1 MLATAR
7 SQQLAASAVLMLGSG
22 SARATGDVV
31 VVNLG
36 ARALSAWAKS
46 DSWNPDFLESKHAS
60 ADQWIHLGDILSRTS
75 FNCAAF
81 HERLDPGCEQP
92 VVEFTFVGLTA
103 DPASAASG
111 LAAVVAYDAN
121 QNYQVVLGA
130 AVVITARRPLN
141 PS

>member
-22 SARATGDVV
+22 SARATGDMVL
-31 VVNLG
+31 VNLG
-36 ARALSAWAKS
+36 ARALSAWVRS
-46 DSWNPDFLESKHAS
+46 DSWSPEFLEAKHAS
-60 ADQWIHLGDILSRTS
+60 ADEWIHLGDILSRTS

-81 HERLDPGCEQP
+81 HDRLDSGCEQP
-92 VVEFTFVGLTA
+92 VVEFTFVALTA

-111 LAAVVAYDAN
+111 LTALIPYDAT

-130 AVVITARRPLN
+130 AVVITAR
-141 PS
+141 SMG